1 MALLGEN
8 YFPPM
13 SNSHVTYRRGRGLEK
28 IMSAILH
35 YSPSVVYICPT
46 KGVNIN
52 ILPMLMMNNI
62 KIRLIMPSKAFFTN
76 LSADEKVILDHSCQI
91 ADKIIIL
98 SQETA
103 DPLRFANDWYIASA
117 RAVKNSD
124 WVLIA
129 HSEGVD
135 DRGFGDLV
143 GRFENSSKP
152 VVAVDFG
159 VED

>member
-13 SNSHVTYRRGRGLEK
+13 SNSHITYRRGRSIEK

-35 YSPSVVYICPT
+35 HSPSVVYICPT

-52 ILPMLMMNNI
+52 MLPLLLLNDI
-62 KIRLIMPSKAFFTN
+62 TIRLIMPSRAFFSN
-76 LSADEKVILDHSCQI
+76 LNAEEKIILDHACQL

-98 SQETA
+98 SQEKS
-103 DPLRFANDWYIASA
+103 DPLRFAHDWYTASA
-117 RAVKNSD
+117 RAIKNSD

-129 HSEGVD
+129 HSKGGCN
-135 DRGFGDLV
+135 RGFEELV
-143 GRFENSSKP
+143 LKFDENPTP
-152 VVAVDFG
+152 VLAVDFG
-159 VED
+159 EGA